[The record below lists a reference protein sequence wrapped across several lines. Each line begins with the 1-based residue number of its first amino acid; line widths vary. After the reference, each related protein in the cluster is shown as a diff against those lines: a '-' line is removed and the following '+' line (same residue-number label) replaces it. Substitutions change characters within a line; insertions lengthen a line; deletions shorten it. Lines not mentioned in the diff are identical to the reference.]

1 MRGQTFAWARVSLTA
16 FNLNTGDITV
26 VVLTKNEELNI
37 SRALESI
44 PAGCSV
50 LVVDAHST
58 DRTAAIARE
67 HCATVVERDWK
78 GFLDARL
85 FALGQVRTAWTLML
99 DADEALDERLREAI
113 RAAHVEGVAGFIMRR
128 GTFFCGKILRQWAA
142 ERFLRLFLTQ
152 RVTLLSHP
160 VTGGAD
166 VQIHERWTTT
176 GPVAE
181 LPGLLLH
188 YSYPTVASYRSKFEA
203 YTLLEAQS
211 RHPKTGRLSTTALI
225 AALRFVHAILFR
237 GGLQDG
243 WRGVYVAFW
252 SAMYPVVVARK
263 IRYHS

>member
-1 MRGQTFAWARVSLTA
+1 MDAR
-16 FNLNTGDITV
+16 
-26 VVLTKNEELNI
+26 
-37 SRALESI
+37 
-44 PAGCSV
+44 
-50 LVVDAHST
+50 ST

-67 HCATVVERDWK
+67 HGATIVERDWK

-99 DADEALDERLREAI
+99 DADEALDERLRESI
-113 RAAHVEGVAGFIMRR
+113 REAEAGEVAGFIVKR

-142 ERFLRLFLTQ
+142 EKFLRLFVTQ

-166 VQIHERWTTT
+166 VQIHERWATT
-176 GPVAE
+176 GPVRE

-188 YSYPTVASYRSKFEA
+188 YSYPTVASYRSKFDA
-203 YTLLEAQS
+203 YTSLEAQS
-211 RHPKTGRLSTTALI
+211 RHPKTGRLSSTAL
-225 AALRFVHAILFR
+225 AAAMRFSHAVLFR
-237 GGLQDG
+237 GGLRDG

-263 IRYHS
+263 IRYHA

>member
-1 MRGQTFAWARVSLTA
+1 M
-16 FNLNTGDITV
+16 
-26 VVLTKNEELNI
+26 VVLTKNEELNL

-44 PAGCSV
+44 PSGCCV

-58 DRTAAIARE
+58 DRTAAIARD
-67 HCATVVERDWK
+67 HGATVVQRDWK

-99 DADEALDERLREAI
+99 DADEAVDEQLRASI
-113 RAAHVEGVAGFIMRR
+113 HAVDADQVAGFVLKRA
-128 GTFFCGKILRQWAA
+128 TFFCGKILRQWAA
-142 ERFLRLFLTQ
+142 EKFLRLFVTG
-152 RVTLLSHP
+152 RVTLVSHP

-176 GPVAE
+176 GAVRE

-203 YTLLEAQS
+203 YTSLEAQS
-211 RHPKTGRLSTTALI
+211 RHPKTGRIPTTGMT
-225 AALRFVHAILFR
+225 AALRFLHAVFFR
-237 GGLQDG
+237 GGLRDG
-243 WRGVYVAFW
+243 WRGLYVAFW